1 MDSIKIKVLKQ
12 SEQKNHH
19 KGSIQYSSSKS
30 ALEAAF
36 HTALRESHNSHLYL
50 TAIRLG
56 MVDVEHKY
64 FHKISIESPEIFASN
79 IIQLNEGGI
88 ALKITK
94 IIISVNAAL
103 KFEVFIFLFNVSKNL
118 FPEYSIL
125 IKLSPIIPIMKG
137 VKKLTLL
144 GRKEIKFNLKKE
156 FKKTSKILIMI
167 KKVPV
172 IKTNCMLLLSDF
184 KNVNL
189 LIIFP

>member
-1 MDSIKIKVLKQ
+1 MHASLV
-12 SEQKNHH
+12 
-19 KGSIQYSSSKS
+19 
-30 ALEAAF
+30 
-36 HTALRESHNSHLYL
+36 
-50 TAIRLG
+50 
-56 MVDVEHKY
+56 
-64 FHKISIESPEIFASN
+64 SPEIFASN
-79 IIQLNEGGI
+79 IIQLKEGGI

-94 IIISVNAAL
+94 IINSVNAAL

-118 FPEYSIL
+118 FPENSIL

-137 VKKLTLL
+137 VKKLNLL

-156 FKKTSKILIMI
+156 FKKTSKILIVI